1 MDEIT
6 SPTVHPLGEIFRSR
20 SLSPMR
26 VIFMDI
32 LLIDDFFTAGA
43 VKKSIEKFVRSIETA
58 DSAEAA
64 LTKVKHNNFDLV
76 LLNIS
81 SKAFD
86 GCELIQHLKR
96 ICQDIKIVTM
106 TDLNSR
112 ALELKIRK
120 QGVLFYMIKPFNK
133 KVLEDIVDYI
143 SKSKERLQ
151 IERLQK
157 FYNELARL

>member
-1 MDEIT
+1 
-6 SPTVHPLGEIFRSR
+6 
-20 SLSPMR
+20 
-26 VIFMDI
+26 MDI

-64 LTKVKHNNFDLV
+64 LTKVKHNKFDLV

-86 GCELIQHLKR
+86 GCELIQQLKKVYP
-96 ICQDIKIVTM
+96 DVKIVTM

-112 ALELKIRK
+112 ELELKTRK

-151 IERLQK
+151 MERLQK
-157 FYNELARL
+157 FYNEWARL